1 MHSLSWRATELEQI
15 EQRRNEVNVV
25 KKPGQRVK
33 SKIGKGA
40 RAAAANVHQMPAGGR
55 RRATPV
61 EEPVAFP
68 NVPTI
73 VANAVRAAVATDGE
87 NQILHWNDAAIE
99 LFGFTAEE
107 VMGRNLQTVIQARDV
122 HGNRLS
128 ADYGAFHEMI
138 RIGEAP
144 QSFEIAI
151 ITATG
156 KMIRIA
162 VAVVVVLGPQPAEY
176 ALVYLMTPMHR
187 RRRADEAIDR
197 LLAQFNL
204 PGVTVPGTTVS
215 TGAEQRGTSKQRH
228 LTRRQLEVLLLLAEG
243 KRSGEIAEE
252 LGISVHTVRT
262 HIQGILRT
270 LGAAN
275 RLEAVSRALHER
287 II

>member
-1 MHSLSWRATELEQI
+1 LVKKSKQKTRSGSRKSARATAE
-15 EQRRNEVNVV
+15 
-25 KKPGQRVK
+25 
-33 SKIGKGA
+33 
-40 RAAAANVHQMPAGGR
+40 NVHQMPSGGR
-55 RRATPV
+55 RRAASV
-61 EEPVAFP
+61 VEPVAFP

-73 VANAVRAAVATDGE
+73 VANAARAAVATD
-87 NQILHWNDAAIE
+87 NDNKILHWNDAAIE
-99 LFGFTAEE
+99 LFGFTADEAI
-107 VMGRNLQTVIQARDV
+107 GRNFQQVIQARDV

-128 ADYGAFHEMI
+128 VDHGAFHDMVK
-138 RIGEAP
+138 IGEAP

-156 KMIRIA
+156 KMIRVA
-162 VAVVVVLGPQPAEY
+162 VSVVVVLGPQPADY

-197 LLAQFNL
+197 LLAQTNL
-204 PGVTVPGTTVS
+204 PGITAPGAPVA
-215 TGAEQRGTSKQRH
+215 TGADQRGTAKVPH

-252 LGISVHTVRT
+252 LNISVHTVRT

>member
-1 MHSLSWRATELEQI
+1 MLI
-15 EQRRNEVNVV
+15 EQRRNEVYVA
-25 KKPGQRVK
+25 KKPRQRMK
-33 SKIGKGA
+33 SKTGKGA
-40 RAAAANVHQMPAGGR
+40 QAAAANVHQMPTGGR

-73 VANAVRAAVATDGE
+73 VANAVRAAVATDGK

-197 LLAQFNL
+197 LLAQTNL
-204 PGVTVPGTTVS
+204 PGVTVPGATVS

-243 KRSGEIAEE
+243 KRSGEIADE

>member
-1 MHSLSWRATELEQI
+1 LTKKSKQKVGSGSRKIGRATAE
-15 EQRRNEVNVV
+15 
-25 KKPGQRVK
+25 
-33 SKIGKGA
+33 
-40 RAAAANVHQMPAGGR
+40 NVHQLPSGGR
-55 RRATPV
+55 RRATPI
-61 EEPVAFP
+61 EEPITFP

-73 VANAVRAAVATDGE
+73 VGNAARAAVATDSD
-87 NQILHWNDAAIE
+87 NKILHWNDAAIE

-107 VMGRNLQTVIQARDV
+107 AVGRNFQRVIQARDV
-122 HGNRLS
+122 HGNRMS
-128 ADYGAFHEMI
+128 ADHGAFHEMI

-156 KMIRIA
+156 KMIRVA
-162 VAVVVVLGPQPAEY
+162 VSVVVVLGPQPADY

-197 LLAQFNL
+197 LLAQTNL
-204 PGVTVPGTTVS
+204 PGITAPGAPAA
-215 TGAEQRGTSKQRH
+215 TGADQRGTAKTPH

-252 LGISVHTVRT
+252 LNISVHTVRT

>member
-1 MHSLSWRATELEQI
+1 MPA
-15 EQRRNEVNVV
+15 
-25 KKPGQRVK
+25 
-33 SKIGKGA
+33 SKR
-40 RAAAANVHQMPAGGR
+40 RAAS
-55 RRATPV
+55 TV
-61 EEPVAFP
+61 EPTVFP

-73 VANAVRAAVATDGE
+73 VENAARAAVATDGD
-87 NQILHWNDAAIE
+87 NTVLHWNAAAVE

-107 VMGRNLQTVIQARDV
+107 VIGRNFQRVIQARDV
-122 HGNRLS
+122 HGNRLA
-128 ADYGAFHEMI
+128 ADHGAFHEMV

-156 KMIRIA
+156 KMIRVA
-162 VAVVVVLGPQPAEY
+162 VSVVVVIGPKATEY
-176 ALVYLMTPMHR
+176 RLVYLMTPMHR

-197 LLAQFNL
+197 LLAQTNV
-204 PGVTVPGTTVS
+204 PGVTVPGAQQA
-215 TGAEQRGTSKQRH
+215 TGADQRGTSHPPH

-243 KRSGEIAEE
+243 KKSREIAEE

-262 HIQGILRT
+262 HIQGVLRT

-287 II
+287 LI

>member
-1 MHSLSWRATELEQI
+1 MARKPKQKAKSGSRKSAQATAE
-15 EQRRNEVNVV
+15 
-25 KKPGQRVK
+25 
-33 SKIGKGA
+33 
-40 RAAAANVHQMPAGGR
+40 NVHQMPTGGR
-55 RRATPV
+55 RRTAPADR
-61 EEPVAFP
+61 PVAFP

-73 VANAVRAAVATDGE
+73 VANAARAAVATDPH
-87 NQILHWNDAAIE
+87 NRILHWNDAAIE
-99 LFGFTAEE
+99 LFGFTEDE
-107 VMGRNLQTVIQARDV
+107 VIGRNLQTVIQARDV

-128 ADYGAFHEMI
+128 ADYGAFHEMV

-144 QSFEIAI
+144 QSFELAI

-156 KMIRIA
+156 KMIRVA
-162 VAVVVVLGPQPAEY
+162 VSVVVVLGPQHSEY
-176 ALVYLMTPMHR
+176 SMVYLMTPMHR

-197 LLAQFNL
+197 LLAQANL
-204 PGVTVPGTTVS
+204 PGVTVPGAPVA
-215 TGAEQRGTSKQRH
+215 TGAEQRGTAKQPH

-243 KRSGEIAEE
+243 KRSGEIAAE
-252 LGISVHTVRT
+252 LNISVHTVRT

>member
-1 MHSLSWRATELEQI
+1 MPASTR
-15 EQRRNEVNVV
+15 
-25 KKPGQRVK
+25 
-33 SKIGKGA
+33 
-40 RAAAANVHQMPAGGR
+40 RAATIV
-55 RRATPV
+55 
-61 EEPVAFP
+61 EPVVFP

-73 VANAVRAAVATDGE
+73 IENAARAAVAADSDNTV
-87 NQILHWNDAAIE
+87 LHWNAAAVE
-99 LFGFTAEE
+99 LFGFTAND
-107 VMGRNLQTVIQARDV
+107 VIGRNFQRVIQARDV

-128 ADYGAFHEMI
+128 ADHGAFHEML

-156 KMIRIA
+156 KMIR
-162 VAVVVVLGPQPAEY
+162 VAVSIVIVIGPKATEY
-176 ALVYLMTPMHR
+176 TLIYLMTPMHR

-197 LLAQFNL
+197 LLAQTNL
-204 PGVTVPGTTVS
+204 PGVTVPGTHLP
-215 TGAEQRGTSKQRH
+215 TGADQRGTSRQPH

-243 KRSGEIAEE
+243 KKSGEIAEE
-252 LGISVHTVRT
+252 LNISVHTVRT

>member
-1 MHSLSWRATELEQI
+1 L
-15 EQRRNEVNVV
+15 V
-25 KKPGQRVK
+25 KKPKEKAK
-33 SKIGKGA
+33 SGT
-40 RAAAANVHQMPAGGR
+40 RQAAQATAVNVHQMPAGGR

-61 EEPVAFP
+61 EKPVAFP

-73 VANAVRAAVATDGE
+73 IANAARAAVATD
-87 NQILHWNDAAIE
+87 NDNRILHWNDAAIE

-107 VMGRNLQTVIQARDV
+107 VMGRNMQTVIQARDV

-128 ADYGAFHEMI
+128 ADYGAFHEMV

-144 QSFEIAI
+144 QSFELAI
-151 ITATG
+151 VTATG

-162 VAVVVVLGPQPAEY
+162 VSVVVVLGPQPSEY
-176 ALVYLMTPMHR
+176 SIVYLMTPMHR

-197 LLAQFNL
+197 LLAQANL
-204 PGVTVPGTTVS
+204 PGVTVPGAQVA
-215 TGAEQRGTSKQRH
+215 TGAEQRGTANQRH

-243 KRSGEIAEE
+243 KRSGEIADE
-252 LGISVHTVRT
+252 LSISVHTVRT

>member
-1 MHSLSWRATELEQI
+1 MDKKSRQKAKTGGRKPAQATA
-15 EQRRNEVNVV
+15 VNVH
-25 KKPGQRVK
+25 P
-33 SKIGKGA
+33 
-40 RAAAANVHQMPAGGR
+40 MPTGGR
-55 RRATPV
+55 RRSTPA

-68 NVPTI
+68 NVATI
-73 VANAVRAAVATDGE
+73 VANAARAAVAADKN

-99 LFGFTAEE
+99 VFGFTAEE
-107 VMGRNLQTVIQARDV
+107 AIGRNFQQVIQARDV

-128 ADYGAFHEMI
+128 TDHGAFHEMV

-162 VAVVVVLGPQPAEY
+162 VSVVVVLGPQTGEY
-176 ALVYLMTPMHR
+176 SLVYLMTPMHR

-197 LLAQFNL
+197 LLAQTNL
-204 PGVTVPGTTVS
+204 PGVTVPRAS
-215 TGAEQRGTSKQRH
+215 LPTGAEQRGTSKKPR

-243 KRSGEIAEE
+243 KKSGEIAEE
-252 LGISVHTVRT
+252 LNISVHTVRT

>member
-1 MHSLSWRATELEQI
+1 VI
-15 EQRRNEVNVV
+15 VD
-25 KKPGQRVK
+25 KKPRQKTK
-33 SKIGKGA
+33 SGGRKAAQATAVNIHPMPGGGRHR
-40 RAAAANVHQMPAGGR
+40 RAAA
-55 RRATPV
+55 T

-68 NVPTI
+68 NVATI
-73 VANAVRAAVATDGE
+73 VANAARAAVAADS
-87 NQILHWNDAAIE
+87 NNRILHWNDAAIE
-99 LFGFTAEE
+99 LFGFTADEAI
-107 VMGRNLQTVIQARDV
+107 GRNLQRVMQARDV

-128 ADYGAFHEMI
+128 SDHGAFHEMV

-156 KMIRIA
+156 KMVR
-162 VAVVVVLGPQPAEY
+162 VAVSVIVVLGPQTGEY

-197 LLAQFNL
+197 LLAQTNL
-204 PGVTVPGTTVS
+204 PGVTMPGAQPL
-215 TGAEQRGTSKQRH
+215 TGAEQRGTSKQPH

-243 KRSGEIAEE
+243 KTSGEIAEE
-252 LGISVHTVRT
+252 LNISVHTVRT
-262 HIQGILRT
+262 HIQGILRS

>member
-1 MHSLSWRATELEQI
+1 MA
-15 EQRRNEVNVV
+15 
-25 KKPGQRVK
+25 KKPTG
-33 SKIGKGA
+33 SKTGRGA
-40 RAAAANVHQMPAGGR
+40 RAAADNVHPLPSGGR
-55 RRATPV
+55 RRATPA

-73 VANAVRAAVATDGE
+73 VSNAARAAVATDE
-87 NQILHWNDAAIE
+87 KNRILHWNDAAIE
-99 LFGFTAEE
+99 LFGFTSEE
-107 VMGRNLQTVIQARDV
+107 VVGRNLQTVTQARDV

-128 ADYGAFHEMI
+128 SDHGALHEMV

-156 KMIRIA
+156 KMIRVA
-162 VAVVVVLGPQPAEY
+162 VSVVVVLGPQPSEY
-176 ALVYLMTPMHR
+176 ALIYLMTPMHR

-197 LLAQFNL
+197 LLAQTNL
-204 PGVTVPGTTVS
+204 PGVTLPGGPVR
-215 TGAEQRGTSKQRH
+215 TGADQRGTAKKPH

-243 KRSGEIAEE
+243 RRSGEIADQ
-252 LGISVHTVRT
+252 LNISVHTVRT

>member
-1 MHSLSWRATELEQI
+1 
-15 EQRRNEVNVV
+15 
-25 KKPGQRVK
+25 
-33 SKIGKGA
+33 
-40 RAAAANVHQMPAGGR
+40 MPAAR
-55 RRATPV
+55 RRATPI
-61 EEPVAFP
+61 EAPVAFP

-73 VANAVRAAVATDGE
+73 VENASRAAVAADPD
-87 NQILHWNDAAIE
+87 NNIVHWNDAAIE

-107 VMGRNLQTVIQARDV
+107 AIGRNLQQVIQARDV

-128 ADYGAFHEMI
+128 SDHAAYHQMI
-138 RIGEAP
+138 AIGEAP
-144 QSFEIAI
+144 QSFELAI

-156 KMIRIA
+156 KMIR
-162 VAVVVVLGPQPAEY
+162 VAVSIVAVLGPQPTEHH
-176 ALVYLMTPMHR
+176 LIYLMTPMHR

-197 LLAQFNL
+197 LLAQANV
-204 PGVTVPGTTVS
+204 PGITVPGTGQP
-215 TGAEQRGTSKQRH
+215 TGADQRGTQQRPH

-243 KRSGEIAEE
+243 KRSREIADE
-252 LGISVHTVRT
+252 LCISVHTVRT

>member
-1 MHSLSWRATELEQI
+1 MPKRPRQQA
-15 EQRRNEVNVV
+15 
-25 KKPGQRVK
+25 KKGG
-33 SKIGKGA
+33 GKGA
-40 RAAAANVHQMPAGGR
+40 RAANNVHEMPVGR
-55 RRATPV
+55 RRATPI
-61 EEPVAFP
+61 EAPVAFP

-73 VANAVRAAVATDGE
+73 VENAARAAVAADSD
-87 NQILHWNDAAIE
+87 NCIVHWNDAAIE

-107 VMGRNLQTVIQARDV
+107 AIGRTLQQVIQARDV

-128 ADYGAFHEMI
+128 SDHAAYHQMI
-138 RIGEAP
+138 GIGEAP
-144 QSFEIAI
+144 QSFELAI

-156 KMIRIA
+156 KMIR
-162 VAVVVVLGPQPAEY
+162 VAVSIVAVLGPQPTDY
-176 ALVYLMTPMHR
+176 HLIYLMTPMHR

-197 LLAQFNL
+197 LLAQANV
-204 PGVTVPGTTVS
+204 PGITVPGTS
-215 TGAEQRGTSKQRH
+215 QPTGAHQRGTQQQPH

-243 KRSGEIAEE
+243 KRSREVADE
-252 LGISVHTVRT
+252 LCISVHTVRT

>member
-1 MHSLSWRATELEQI
+1 LD
-15 EQRRNEVNVV
+15 
-25 KKPGQRVK
+25 KKPRQKTK
-33 SKIGKGA
+33 SGGRKSA
-40 RAAAANVHQMPAGGR
+40 QATAVNVHQMPTGRGR
-55 RRATPV
+55 RAAPA
-61 EEPVAFP
+61 EDPVAFP

-73 VANAVRAAVATDGE
+73 VANAARAAVATDD
-87 NQILHWNDAAIE
+87 NNRIQHWNDAAIE

-107 VMGRNLQTVIQARDV
+107 AIGRNFQQVIQARDV

-128 ADYGAFHEMI
+128 GDHGAFHEMI

-156 KMIRIA
+156 KMIRVA
-162 VAVVVVLGPQPAEY
+162 VSVVVVLGPQTGEY

-197 LLAQFNL
+197 LLAQANL
-204 PGVTVPGTTVS
+204 PGVTVPGTS
-215 TGAEQRGTSKQRH
+215 LPTGAEQRGTSKQPH

-243 KRSGEIAEE
+243 KKSGEIAEE
-252 LGISVHTVRT
+252 LNISVHTVRT

>member
-1 MHSLSWRATELEQI
+1 LDKKPRQKTKSGDRKSAQAAA
-15 EQRRNEVNVV
+15 VNVH
-25 KKPGQRVK
+25 R
-33 SKIGKGA
+33 
-40 RAAAANVHQMPAGGR
+40 MPTGGR

-68 NVPTI
+68 NVATI
-73 VANAVRAAVATDGE
+73 VANAARAAIAADSK
-87 NQILHWNDAAIE
+87 NRILHWNDGAIE

-107 VMGRNLQTVIQARDV
+107 AIGRNFQQVIQARDV

-128 ADYGAFHEMI
+128 AAHGAFHEMV

-156 KMIRIA
+156 KMVRVA
-162 VAVVVVLGPQPAEY
+162 VSVVVVLGPQTGEY

-197 LLAQFNL
+197 LLAQTNL
-204 PGVTVPGTTVS
+204 PGVTVPGTS
-215 TGAEQRGTSKQRH
+215 MPTGAEQRGTRKKPR

-243 KRSGEIAEE
+243 KTSGEIAEE
-252 LGISVHTVRT
+252 LNISVHTVRT

>member
-1 MHSLSWRATELEQI
+1 
-15 EQRRNEVNVV
+15 
-25 KKPGQRVK
+25 
-33 SKIGKGA
+33 
-40 RAAAANVHQMPAGGR
+40 MPTGGR
-55 RRATPV
+55 RRAAPI
-61 EEPVAFP
+61 EEPAAFP

-73 VANAVRAAVATDGE
+73 VANAARAAVATDSD
-87 NQILHWNDAAIE
+87 NRVLHWNDAAIE

-107 VMGRNLQTVIQARDV
+107 AIGRNFQQVIQARDV

-128 ADYGAFHEMI
+128 SKHGAFHEMV

-156 KMIRIA
+156 KMVRVA
-162 VAVVVVLGPQPAEY
+162 VSVVVVLGPQTGEY
-176 ALVYLMTPMHR
+176 ALVYLITPMHR

-197 LLAQFNL
+197 LLAQTNL
-204 PGVTVPGTTVS
+204 PGVTAPGVPRP
-215 TGAEQRGTSKQRH
+215 TGAEQRGTSKKPR

-243 KRSGEIAEE
+243 KTSGEIAEE
-252 LGISVHTVRT
+252 LNISVHTVRT

-275 RLEAVSRALHER
+275 RLEAVSLALHKR

>member
-1 MHSLSWRATELEQI
+1 VEGRRKNKRAIDGTVRLI
-15 EQRRNEVNVV
+15 LD
-25 KKPGQRVK
+25 KKPKQKAK
-33 SKIGKGA
+33 SGGRKSA
-40 RAAAANVHQMPAGGR
+40 QAVAENVHQMPTGSR
-55 RRATPV
+55 RRAAPA

-68 NVPTI
+68 SVSTI
-73 VANAVRAAVATDGE
+73 VANASRAAVATDKK
-87 NQILHWNDAAIE
+87 NRILHWNDAAIE
-99 LFGFTAEE
+99 LFEFTAEE
-107 VMGRNLQTVIQARDV
+107 AIGRNFQQVTQARDV
-122 HGNRLS
+122 NGNRLAIDHGS
-128 ADYGAFHEMI
+128 F
-138 RIGEAP
+138 P

-156 KMIRIA
+156 KMIWIGTSL
-162 VAVVVVLGPQPAEY
+162 VVVLGPQTGEY

-197 LLAQFNL
+197 LLTQADL
-204 PGVTVPGTTVS
+204 PGVTVPGIQMP
-215 TGAEQRGTSKQRH
+215 TGAEQRGTSEQPH

-243 KRSGEIAEE
+243 KTSGEIAEE
-252 LGISVHTVRT
+252 LIISVHTVRT

>member
-1 MHSLSWRATELEQI
+1 MDKKPEQKTKSGSRKSA
-15 EQRRNEVNVV
+15 QAMAVNVH
-25 KKPGQRVK
+25 P
-33 SKIGKGA
+33 
-40 RAAAANVHQMPAGGR
+40 MPTGSR
-55 RRATPV
+55 RRAATA
-61 EEPVAFP
+61 EEPVPFP
-68 NVPTI
+68 NVATI
-73 VANAVRAAVATDGE
+73 VANAARAAVSVDRK
-87 NQILHWNDAAIE
+87 NRILHWNDGAIE
-99 LFGFTAEE
+99 LIGFTAEE
-107 VMGRNLQTVIQARDV
+107 AIGRNFQRVIQARDV

-128 ADYGAFHEMI
+128 ADHGAFHEMV

-144 QSFEIAI
+144 QSFEIAV

-156 KMIRIA
+156 KMVRVA
-162 VAVVVVLGPQPAEY
+162 VSVVVVLGPKTGEY

-197 LLAQFNL
+197 LLAQTNL
-204 PGVTVPGTTVS
+204 PGVTVPGTPLP
-215 TGAEQRGTSKQRH
+215 TGAEQRGTSNKPR

-243 KRSGEIAEE
+243 KTSGEIAEE
-252 LGISVHTVRT
+252 LNISVHTVRT